1 MKKFTAMLI
10 CALVLFT
17 ASALGEEK
25 VVEKEKGI
33 PSIDLGAAKL
43 KIGGLAQVYGMSQG
57 EETDFQLTNLRVSA
71 TLTSKSKKWG
81 GWAVINTAK
90 FQKDTDENWLMIA
103 EAWYKVGDQ
112 MKIHVGRMFAAG
124 GYTTPIAALNETVS
138 YPTCDP
144 TGSFIW
150 GVQLEKLWGDE
161 DNGILLLAD
170 IGGRSDAPSS
180 LDEAN
185 WEGLEASCRLQKN
198 FGKGNWFAGTAQVSE
213 DYLRLALDTQYHLS
227 KSLYLRSALYWAKN
241 ESRTSDLV
249 GAYLL
254 AVWEPINR
262 IEFHGMVDIWDL
274 QAKSWEETEVNVNK
288 ETGEVSVDRVE
299 CKSSTENHIAFTAGI
314 TGYLTPDRNLKA
326 TFDVIVP
333 VDDKDKE
340 LDPRLEGRISY
351 RF

>member
-1 MKKFTAMLI
+1 MI
-10 CALVLFT
+10 CVAIAVFT
-17 ASALGEEK
+17 ASATEEAK
-25 VVEKEKGI
+25 TVEKEKGI

-57 EETDFQLTNLRVSA
+57 EESDFQLTNLRVSA
-71 TLTSKSKKWG
+71 TLTSKSEKWG

-90 FQKDTDENWLMIA
+90 FQEDTDENWLMIA
-103 EAWYKVGDQ
+103 EAWYKIGDQ
-112 MKIHVGRMFAAG
+112 TKLHVGRMFAAG

-150 GVQLEKLWGDE
+150 GLQLEKLWGDE
-161 DNGILLLAD
+161 EDGILLLAD

-227 KSLYLRSALYWAKN
+227 PNLYLRGAMYWAKN
-241 ESRTSDLV
+241 DDRTSDLI
-249 GAYLL
+249 GAYAM

-262 IEFHGMVDIWDL
+262 FEIHGMIDVWDL

-288 ETGEVSVDRVE
+288 ETSEVSVDQVE
-299 CKSSTENHIAFTAGI
+299 CTSQTGHYIGLTAGV
-314 TGYLTPDRNLKA
+314 TGYLTADRNLKA
-326 TFDVIVP
+326 TVDIVVP
-333 VDDKDKE
+333 VDDE
-340 LDPRLEGRISY
+340 NNEPDPRIEGRISF